1 MAIVQ
6 RFNVERATRPPLY
19 LAHDADCGE
28 MFWTSDPDRNEPYEY
43 ADEAEAQ
50 KDAAFYG
57 GEVFQFTRLMRRTDV
72 ESFTG
77 HNAES
82 RLQHHYQIA
91 AE

>member
-1 MAIVQ
+1 MALVQ
-6 RFNVERATRPPLY
+6 RFNVEFCFGTIPLY
-19 LAHDADCGE
+19 LSHIPGIGMRWSTDAEEAFEYD
-28 MFWTSDPDRNEPYEY
+28 DR
-43 ADEAEAQ
+43 DEAES
-50 KDAAFYG
+50 DAEANG
-57 GEVFQFTRLMRRTDV
+57 GEVFEFTRLMRRTDV

>member
-1 MAIVQ
+1 MALVQ
-6 RFNVERATRPPLY
+6 RFNVEGLFGTTPLY
-19 LAHDADCGE
+19 LSHIPGIGMRWSTDAEEAFEYD
-28 MFWTSDPDRNEPYEY
+28 DR
-43 ADEAEAQ
+43 DEAEA
-50 KDAAFYG
+50 DAEANG
-57 GEVFQFTRLMRRTDV
+57 GEVFIFTRLMRRTDV

>member
-1 MAIVQ
+1 MALVQ
-6 RFNVERATRPPLY
+6 RFNVEALFGATPLY
-19 LAHDADCGE
+19 LSHIPGIGMRWSTDAEEAFEYDDE
-28 MFWTSDPDRNEPYEY
+28 QAASDD
-43 ADEAEAQ
+43 AEAN
-50 KDAAFYG
+50 G

-82 RLQHHYQIA
+82 RLQHHFREA